1 MNWLFDTLLKEIF
14 NDEGGQ
20 KKIEYLKKNRRV
32 SIIILVSM
40 IFCLTVMPTVIGNL
54 ITNWLTSKT
63 AVNKNVLH
71 VTPPISGYSQ
81 PTNPSSIDNKNTV
94 HPAQEDSGSQAQPN
108 TNTQQQNDNILDI
121 DGTDIKEKPKKKK
134 VYTTA
139 LPPKTMH
146 DLKPDS
152 VSPLKPAKPQP
163 RTRPA
168 PALAPKSNAS
178 EIILRKEA
186 EDNYQ

>member
-1 MNWLFDTLLKEIF
+1 MKFKEWFKTHKVDLYKGLFIAVIGGLILCIPNLMITKLFDSFRNKDI
-14 NDEGGQ
+14 GVI
-20 KKIEYLKKNRRV
+20 KIEFPIENAPN
-32 SIIILVSM
+32 I
-40 IFCLTVMPTVIGNL
+40 
-54 ITNWLTSKT
+54 
-63 AVNKNVLH
+63 H
-71 VTPPISGYSQ
+71 VTPPLSGSSQ

-134 VYTTA
+134 VYPTA
-139 LPPKTMH
+139 LPPKSMH